1 VIRHPPPLRLFCVSQ
16 AVIRCADAVA
26 GWHAA
31 WLTAF
36 GQRSVRDEDSWRALD
51 APHFIYFAG
60 ITLRPEAAVES
71 VADSPGTVCDSWC
84 ALDLSPV
91 GFRMWQSEPWFYRAP
106 GPLPEEEVRAEL
118 ELVRVITPAEVEEL
132 EAVSVRG
139 FENETATV
147 ERGTIHPP
155 SVLED
160 PRMVLWLGRVNGDA
174 VGAAMSYRTDE
185 AVGVFGVTTIAS
197 ARRRGYATALTRAA
211 MLTDTGL
218 PSILAPSREAERL
231 YERLGYRRVGELRKW
246 VRANPGP

>member
-1 VIRHPPPLRLFCVSQ
+1 VTQALNQ
-16 AVIRCADAVA
+16 AVKLCTDAVA

-60 ITLRPEAAVES
+60 ITLRPEAGVGAVAA
-71 VADSPGTVCDSWC
+71 VPGTICDSWSS
-84 ALDLSPV
+84 LDLSPFGLEV
-91 GFRMWQSEPWFYRAP
+91 HESEPWFYRAP
-106 GPLPEEEVRAEL
+106 GPLPGEELPDEL
-118 ELVRVITPAEVEEL
+118 ELARVSTPAEVEEL

-139 FENETATV
+139 FENEAATV

-155 SVLED
+155 SVLDD
-160 PRMVLWLGRVNGDA
+160 PRMVLWLGRVNGNA

-211 MLTDTGL
+211 MLVDTGL

-231 YERLGYRRVGELRKW
+231 YERLGYRRVGELQKW
-246 VRANPGP
+246 IRANPGP

>member
-1 VIRHPPPLRLFCVSQ
+1 MTQVLNQ
-16 AVIRCADAVA
+16 AVKLCADAVA

-36 GQRSVRDEDSWRALD
+36 GQRSVSDEDSWRALD

-60 ITLRPEAAVES
+60 ITLRPEAGVGT
-71 VADSPGTVCDSWC
+71 VAEVPGGVCDSWS
-84 ALDLSPV
+84 ALDLSPFGFKV
-91 GFRMWQSEPWFYRAP
+91 GESEPWFYRAP
-106 GPLPEEEVRAEL
+106 GPPPAEEVPAEL
-118 ELVRVITPAEVEEL
+118 ELVRVSTPAEVEEL

-139 FENETATV
+139 FENEAATV

-155 SVLED
+155 SALAD
-160 PRMVLWLGRVNGDA
+160 PRMVLWLGRVNGNA

-211 MLTDTGL
+211 MLADTGL